1 MTVVRSRTP
10 QARRRR
16 AHRTLPLRPTG
27 HWLFRLVVIG
37 AGAVALLILWA
48 ALARKFAPG
57 SDTSLDH
64 FDAIIVLGAPANS
77 DGNPS
82 PEQLSRVTE
91 GVREY
96 ERGVAPRIV
105 LTGGAAHNR
114 FVEGQV
120 MAKVAEAQGI
130 PGSAIYVEGQAK
142 DTLQNVCYSVRIMK
156 AHGWRSAE
164 VIASARQLPRTAMML
179 GDLPLEW
186 RTHAAPA
193 LEPISSA
200 HLDFLVAIETLK
212 TARYLAWARWTE
224 PCTP

>member
-1 MTVVRSRTP
+1 VTVARSRPPHATRRHAHRRLP
-10 QARRRR
+10 ARRK
-16 AHRTLPLRPTG
+16 G
-27 HWLFRLVVIG
+27 HWLFRLGVAG
-37 AGAVALLILWA
+37 AAAVALLILWA
-48 ALARKFAPG
+48 VVARNFAPD
-57 SDTSLDH
+57 SNTSIDH
-64 FDAIIVLGAPANS
+64 FDAMIILGDPANS

-82 PEQLSRVTE
+82 PAQLSRVTE

-96 ERGVAPRIV
+96 ERGVAPRLI
-105 LTGGAAHNR
+105 LTGGATHNR

-130 PGSAIYVEGQAK
+130 PDSAIYVEGQAK
-142 DTLQNVCYSVRIMK
+142 DTIQNVCYSARIMK

-164 VIASARQLPRTAMML
+164 VISSARQLPRAAIML
-179 GDLPLEW
+179 GHLPLDW

-193 LEPISSA
+193 LEPISPA
-200 HLDFLVAIETLK
+200 EFDFLATIETLK

>member
-1 MTVVRSRTP
+1 MART
-10 QARRRR
+10 
-16 AHRTLPLRPTG
+16 
-27 HWLFRLVVIG
+27 
-37 AGAVALLILWA
+37 
-48 ALARKFAPG
+48 FAPN

-64 FDAIIVLGAPANS
+64 FDAIIVLGSPANA

-96 ERGVAPRIV
+96 ERGVAPRLL
-105 LTGGAAHNR
+105 LTGGAAHNH

-130 PGSAIYVEGQAK
+130 PDSAIYVEGQAR
-142 DTLQNVCYSVRIMK
+142 DTIQNVCYSARLMK

-164 VIASARQLPRTAMML
+164 IVSSAEHLPRAALIL
-179 GDLPLEW
+179 GHLPLEW

-193 LEPISSA
+193 LEPISPA
-200 HLDFLVAIETLK
+200 ELDFLGAIETLK

-224 PCTP
+224 ACTP

>member
-1 MTVVRSRTP
+1 M
-10 QARRRR
+10 A
-16 AHRTLPLRPTG
+16 AAAA
-27 HWLFRLVVIG
+27 I
-37 AGAVALLILWA
+37 ALLILWA
-48 ALARKFAPG
+48 ALALKFAPS
-57 SDTSLDH
+57 SDTSPDH
-64 FDAIIVLGAPANS
+64 FDAIIVLGAPANA

-96 ERGVAPRIV
+96 ERGVAPRLIV
-105 LTGGAAHNR
+105 TGGADHNR

-142 DTLQNVCYSVRIMK
+142 DTIQNVCYSARIMK

-164 VIASARQLPRTAMML
+164 VVSSAGHLPRTAIML
-179 GDLPLEW
+179 SQLPLEW

-193 LEPISSA
+193 LEPISPA
-200 HLDFLVAIETLK
+200 HLDFLVAIEALK